1 MEELGS
7 AGSRVPLDAAL
18 APAGA
23 PAGEQLLRDTV
34 LKFLLQVGAAAG
46 VTFLAWASSPTWVA
60 PGTAHSPPP

>member
-46 VTFLAWASSPTWVA
+46 VTFLAWASSPT
-60 PGTAHSPPP
+60 